1 MVKGLTATQRVV
13 PYIPCVKGMSW
24 DDKDWGWKGP
34 WNWER
39 APWYDWDWDEW
50 DWEEDWKEKSLDKR
64 LDEEEEEKEK
74 STWRTGASDAAPLSK
89 KRNNKNRPAGSGT
102 VSHKRRLAF
111 QQRSYEKRIAREQAE
126 AEEEE
131 KKIKE
136 EEEERKLKE
145 EEDKKKKEE
154 DDKKKKEEDEKEK
167 HANEKAKEKPGVKE
181 EDKKEEKTTLAQRV
195 AAKKEILDERIGPK
209 GVQEVDISSSG
220 ESMSDEVSSSEDSLD
235 CRESRDQQ
243 KGRGQ
248 TPKLELGPSKLEMV
262 KEEGKRNK
270 TAATKKPEE
279 KASSSSS
286 RGPAAMDTS
295 LDQREE
301 PASKSL
307 DHREEPASKLLD
319 KRNLPEIAI
328 DHHNVLEIK
337 GYIYPQS
344 IRSLQQLKD
353 LGYKVHLVSY
363 CGEERWGDVYCEAKG
378 AWDGWE
384 SLIRTEK
391 RCGPKGKAE
400 YLVRNGISV
409 LVDDTAEILQEA
421 LLKGIKVYPIT
432 TKYEKHQWNM
442 FNKPKGTPFCH
453 RYLSDAINH
462 IVMDMKKEKKEWQQK
477 EK

>member
-1 MVKGLTATQRVV
+1 MKKGLPGNRQKQRRR
-13 PYIPCVKGMSW
+13 
-24 DDKDWGWKGP
+24 
-34 WNWER
+34 N
-39 APWYDWDWDEW
+39 
-50 DWEEDWKEKSLDKR
+50 
-64 LDEEEEEKEK
+64 
-74 STWRTGASDAAPLSK
+74 K
-89 KRNNKNRPAGSGT
+89 KK
-102 VSHKRRLAF
+102 
-111 QQRSYEKRIAREQAE
+111 
-126 AEEEE
+126 
-131 KKIKE
+131 KE

-262 KEEGKRNK
+262 KEEGTRNE
-270 TAATKKPEE
+270 TAATNKPEE
-279 KASSSSS
+279 KASSSNS
-286 RGPAAMDTS
+286 RGPAAMERS
-295 LDQREE
+295 LDEREE

-307 DHREEPASKLLD
+307 DKRDLL
-319 KRNLPEIAI
+319 EIAI
-328 DHHNVLEIK
+328 DHRNVLEIK

-344 IRSLQQLKD
+344 IRSLQKLKD
-353 LGYKVHLVSY
+353 LGYKVHLVSN
-363 CGEERWGDVYCEAKG
+363 CGEDRWGDVYCEAKA

-384 SLIRTEK
+384 SLSRTET

-400 YLVRNGISV
+400 HLVRNGISV

-442 FNKPKGTPFCH
+442 FNKPKGAAFCH

-462 IVMDMKKEKKEWQQK
+462 IIMDGKKTKKEWQQK
-477 EK
+477 AQ